1 MKKTKIKNFFLT
13 DTKMLIL
20 VLINVLIIF
29 LQECGLE
36 NVIMSVVD
44 IACTLLFVVEMI
56 TKQRHYGMRNYWRDG
71 WNILDGVVTILSL
84 PALLVYFMPELA
96 GVKILVV
103 FRALRVFKMFRAAR
117 HFPNLKK
124 IWNGFMLALRQ
135 SAAFLLAYIV
145 IIFVAAM
152 FNSALFSNVAPQYF
166 ATPLDAMYAVFQM
179 CTVEGWYEIPNAVAG
194 NMPVVW
200 MHCIRI
206 YFCLILIGGG
216 IIGMSLINSI
226 FVDAMVADNNDDLII
241 LLQDIKNSN
250 DEQRRSLEEK
260 IDNLQ
265 SEIKPL
271 TDKKI

>member
-56 TKQRHYGMRNYWRDG
+56 IKQRHYGMRNYWRDG

-124 IWNGFMLALRQ
+124 IWSGFMLALRQ

-265 SEIKPL
+265 SEIKSL